1 MNRIEMIKEAISD
14 SGLYSNNQC
23 KIVNVLLDIAVNNVA
38 QATVRFL
45 EEKTGVKKP
54 TIYFALKIFQ
64 KDGLIIKNE
73 QLGGFEIQQPKLN
86 YFLESYQK
94 KQSV

>member
-1 MNRIEMIKEAISD
+1 MSDTEMIKEAIHY

-23 KIVNVLLDIAVNNVA
+23 KILNLLLDISVNNIA
-38 QATVRFL
+38 QATVRFI
-45 EEKTGVKKP
+45 EEKTKVKKP

-73 QLGGFEIQQPKLN
+73 QLGGFEIQQQKIN

-94 KQSV
+94 KQAI

>member
-1 MNRIEMIKEAISD
+1 MDRVEMIKEAISN

-64 KDGLIIKNE
+64 KDGLIKKDE
-73 QLGGFEIQQPKLN
+73 QLGGFEIQQSKLN

-94 KQSV
+94 KQSI

>member
-1 MNRIEMIKEAISD
+1 MDKIEIIKKAISE

-23 KIVNVLLDIAVNNVA
+23 KVLNVLLDIAVNNVA
-38 QATVRFL
+38 QATVRFI

-94 KQSV
+94 KQSI

>member
-1 MNRIEMIKEAISD
+1 MDRIKMIKEAINE

-38 QATVRFL
+38 QANVRFL

>member
-1 MNRIEMIKEAISD
+1 MKRNV
-14 SGLYSNNQC
+14 
-23 KIVNVLLDIAVNNVA
+23 KINSKFQSLD
-38 QATVRFL
+38 L
-45 EEKTGVKKP
+45 VKI
-54 TIYFALKIFQ
+54 IYFALKIFQ